1 MLHPKR
7 LAALTSAFAL
17 IAGGFIFAADNK
29 SDKQGAKPDSAEQS
43 QDVSPEDIKK
53 ASEAFGHFLGR
64 NLNTPAIK
72 FDLDKIIQGMKDGM
86 AGKPAPMSDKDY
98 EELMMKIQKKA
109 FENLSVSNLKAAED
123 FLLKNKNEP
132 NVVEIEP
139 LKLQYIILS
148 PGTGPVVEPHS
159 TPSINYVGKY
169 IDGTVFGSSE
179 EAGGPINIPLD
190 QTIPGFSKGI
200 VGMKEG
206 EKRRLFVHPSMGYGT
221 MGHLPPNSLLIFDI
235 EVVKASTP
243 KDAMN
248 DDEDELLPLALDDED
263 DDDDDEDEDQESQKK
278 VKPNTGKPNP
288 GGPNIKP
295 QSNK

>member
-1 MLHPKR
+1 MIKKIS
-7 LAALTSAFAL
+7 LAA
-17 IAGGFIFAADNK
+17 IASTLVLFNTIPVLAT
-29 SDKQGAKPDSAEQS
+29 DKKPEQKPEQS
-43 QDVSPEDIKK
+43 QDVTPEDIKK

-86 AGKPAPMSDKDY
+86 AGKSAPMSDKDY
-98 EELMMKIQKKA
+98 EDLMMKIQKKA
-109 FENLSVSNLKAAED
+109 YENLSTTNLKAADE
-123 FLLKNKNEP
+123 FMVKNKKEP
-132 NVVEIEP
+132 KVVELEP
-139 LKLQYIILS
+139 LKLQYMILTE
-148 PGTGPVVEPHS
+148 GTGPAVEAHA
-159 TPSINYVGKY
+159 TPSITYVGKY
-169 IDGTVFGSSE
+169 MDGTVFGSSE

-243 KDAMN
+243 KEAMN
-248 DDEDELLPLALDDED
+248 EDDDLLPLGMDDDEIDDED
-263 DDDDDEDEDQESQKK
+263 DSDNSESAFNSSTQKR
-278 VKPNTGKPNP
+278 
-288 GGPNIKP
+288 
-295 QSNK
+295 

>member
-1 MLHPKR
+1 MFNQKR
-7 LAALTSAFAL
+7 LIALTGTFAL
-17 IAGGFIFAADNK
+17 LAYGLAFAADSKLSEKQETK
-29 SDKQGAKPDSAEQS
+29 SQTEQT
-43 QDVSPEDIKK
+43 QDVTPEDIKK
-53 ASEAFGHFLGR
+53 ASEAFGHFIGR

-86 AGKPAPMSDKDY
+86 AGKEAPLSDKDY
-98 EELMMKIQKKA
+98 EELMMRIQKKA
-109 FENLSVSNLKAAED
+109 FENLSTANLKAAEE
-123 FLLKNKNEP
+123 FMAKNAHEP
-132 NVVEIEP
+132 KVVEIEP
-139 LKLQYIILS
+139 LKLQYMILS
-148 PGTGPVVEPHS
+148 QGTGPVVESHG

-179 EAGGPINIPLD
+179 DAGGPINIPLD

-243 KDAMN
+243 KEAMN
-248 DDEDELLPLALDDED
+248 EDDDDDLLPLALDDED
-263 DDDDDEDEDQESQKK
+263 AMDDDEEEDIHQHQPIKSNQPTTTP
-278 VKPNTGKPNP
+278 KPATK
-288 GGPNIKP
+288 
-295 QSNK
+295 

>member
-1 MLHPKR
+1 MMNKKR
-7 LAALTSAFAL
+7 LVALTGTFALLTSGFAFA
-17 IAGGFIFAADNK
+17 AESKTGEKPTPKTEQTAD
-29 SDKQGAKPDSAEQS
+29 
-43 QDVSPEDIKK
+43 VTPEDIKK

-72 FDLDKIIQGMKDGM
+72 FDLEKIIQGMRDGM

-98 EELMMKIQKKA
+98 EDLMVRIQKKA
-109 FENLSVSNLKAAED
+109 FDNLSATNLKAAEE
-123 FLLKNKNEP
+123 FMAKNKNEAK
-132 NVVEIEP
+132 VVEIEP
-139 LKLQYIILS
+139 LKLQYVILT
-148 PGTGPVVEPHS
+148 PGTGPAVEAHA

-200 VGMKEG
+200 AGMKEG

-243 KDAMN
+243 KEAMN
-248 DDEDELLPLALDDED
+248 DDDDDLLPLALDDED
-263 DDDDDEDEDQESQKK
+263 LDDYDDEDAEE
-278 VKPNTGKPNP
+278 TKPNP
-288 GGPNIKP
+288 GGINKP
-295 QSNK
+295 VQQPKK